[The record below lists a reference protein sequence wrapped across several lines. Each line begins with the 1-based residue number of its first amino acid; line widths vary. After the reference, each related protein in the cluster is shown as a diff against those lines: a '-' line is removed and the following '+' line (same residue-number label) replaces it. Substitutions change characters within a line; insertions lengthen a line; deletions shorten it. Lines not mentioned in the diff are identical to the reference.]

1 MFIISIA
8 APRNA
13 KCNSR
18 HRVAARVF
26 VVATW
31 QSLCGFCFIGYFEAL
46 ESAKCKKYFKLA
58 IF

>member
-46 ESAKCKKYFKLA
+46 ESAKCKK